1 MLIATS
7 WDDGLVSDR
16 PLLDIL
22 EKHSVR
28 ASFAIAPGKHSPHTK
43 ELNDHRDAKY
53 GWVVPKSDLLM
64 YQDHEICNHTQSHAD
79 LQYASPS
86 DIHRPIYDGKV
97 MLESLYCRRI
107 DGIVW
112 PYGVYNNNCITAAQA
127 SQHVYGRGTNDEWP
141 HRFNVTPVYSWK
153 RFVDRLPELIE
164 NKLSSVV
171 LYGHTYELESVEQ
184 WESLDRFYRDASA
197 DDRCRLV
204 TLGEYAEEKRNAR
217 ESKVQL

>member
-22 EKHSVR
+22 EKHNVR
-28 ASFAIAPGKHSPHTK
+28 ASFAIAPARHGFST

-53 GWVVPKSDLLM
+53 GRLVLKSDLLM
-64 YQDHEICNHTQSHAD
+64 YQDHEICNHTRSHVD

-86 DIHRPIYDGKV
+86 DIHRSIYDGKV
-97 MLESLYCRRI
+97 MLERLFCRRI

-127 SQHVYGRGTNDEWP
+127 SQHVYGRGTADEWP
-141 HRFNVTPVYSWK
+141 HRFNVTPVYNWK
-153 RFVDRLPELIE
+153 RFELHELLE
-164 NKLSSVV
+164 NNLSGVV
-171 LYGHTYELESVEQ
+171 LYGHTYELENVEQ
-184 WESLDRFYRDASA
+184 WEWLDRFYRDASA
-197 DDRCRLV
+197 DDRCQLV
-204 TLGEYAEEKRNAR
+204 TLGEYAEKKRNAQ

>member
-22 EKHSVR
+22 ERHGVR
-28 ASFAIAPGKHSPHTK
+28 ASFAISPGRHSLFK
-43 ELNDHRDAKY
+43 ELNDYRDAKY
-53 GWVVPKSDLLM
+53 GWIVPKRDLLM
-64 YQDHEICNHTQSHAD
+64 YQDHDICNHTQHHQD

-86 DIHRPIYDGKV
+86 DIHRPIYDGKA

-112 PYGVYNNNCITAAQA
+112 PYGVYNNNCITAAKA
-127 SQHVYGRGTNDEWP
+127 SQHAYGRGTNDEWP
-141 HRFNVTPVYSWK
+141 HHFNVTPVYNWK
-153 RFVDRLPELIE
+153 TFELHE
-164 NKLSSVV
+164 LLESKLRGVV
-171 LYGHTYELESVEQ
+171 LYGHTYELESSEQ
-184 WESLDRFYRDASA
+184 WEWLDRFYRDASA
-197 DDRCRLV
+197 DDRCQLV
-204 TLGEYAEEKRNAR
+204 TLGEYAEKKRNAR